1 MIRFK
6 NLTAVVF
13 LIFCSIKLLSQDTL
27 FLTSG
32 FREIV
37 IIKEISNKEIKYV
50 KYKKPNGYVFYEYKK
65 NIRLI
70 KFANGLIDSLK
81 PSIIKTKT
89 HDLVDGVSLHNLE
102 FKYQS
107 KAISDKTFL
116 KMIETAC
123 RDTTKNALLLNYG
136 EMQKIKRKRVKND
149 LRFGATFL
157 LMLESSML
165 LAMGFK
171 RKLWWVNTIPLT
183 FAALCGTSLYFSL
196 KFGRLELNKKRK
208 LVDGYNAS
216 CKP

>member
-1 MIRFK
+1 M
-6 NLTAVVF
+6 
-13 LIFCSIKLLSQDTL
+13 
-27 FLTSG
+27 
-32 FREIV
+32 
-37 IIKEISNKEIKYV
+37 

-65 NIRLI
+65 NIRFI

-81 PSIIKTKT
+81 PSIIKTKN
-89 HDLVDGVSLHNLE
+89 HGLVDGVSLHNLE

-116 KMIETAC
+116 KIIETAC
-123 RDTTKNALLLNYG
+123 RDTTKNALPLNYG

-149 LRFGATFL
+149 LRFGVTLL

-196 KFGRLELNKKRK
+196 KFRRLELNKKRK
-208 LVDGYNAS
+208 LVGG
-216 CKP
+216 